1 MLLALSAVSCRSVK
15 TATRESSTA
24 ESHARRE
31 TTRQTVSVARWQ
43 QRVTVPESRV
53 TLSVA
58 EDSLALLPA
67 GAGYTARR
75 GQAHVKVSRRPTT
88 DKGSPARIIIEA
100 GCDSLEVQCARYE
113 QRIEEIQAQL
123 SAAEQV
129 MTTQKEVIKT
139 QQPWSLKRLFTA
151 FIVGLAAGI
160 VLTIL
165 IRKKIWQKV
174 F

>member
-1 MLLALSAVSCRSVK
+1 M
-15 TATRESSTA
+15 
-24 ESHARRE
+24 
-31 TTRQTVSVARWQ
+31 
-43 QRVTVPESRV
+43 TVPESRV

-75 GQAHVKVSRRPTT
+75 GQAHVSRRPTT

-160 VLTIL
+160 VSTIL

>member
-1 MLLALSAVSCRSVK
+1 M
-15 TATRESSTA
+15 
-24 ESHARRE
+24 
-31 TTRQTVSVARWQ
+31 
-43 QRVTVPESRV
+43 TVPESRV

-58 EDSLALLPA
+58 EDSLTLLPA

-75 GQAHVKVSRRPTT
+75 GQAHVKVSRRPST

-113 QRIEEIQAQL
+113 QCIEEMQTQL
-123 SAAEQV
+123 SAAERALS
-129 MTTQKEVIKT
+129 T
-139 QQPWSLKRLFTA
+139 QQQKTKEQQPMDFTALLYA

-160 VLTIL
+160 VSTIL

>member
-1 MLLALSAVSCRSVK
+1 M
-15 TATRESSTA
+15 
-24 ESHARRE
+24 
-31 TTRQTVSVARWQ
+31 
-43 QRVTVPESRV
+43 TVPESRV

-75 GQAHVKVSRRPTT
+75 GQAHVKVSRRPST
-88 DKGSPARIIIEA
+88 DKVSPARIIIEA
-100 GCDSLEVQCARYE
+100 GCDSLEVQCTRYE

-151 FIVGLAAGI
+151 FIGGLAAGI
-160 VLTIL
+160 VSTIL